1 MKKGLTELV
10 FVLDM
15 SGSMS
20 GLTQDTIGGFNSLIE
35 KQKKEEGEAIV
46 TLAVFNNEVYSIF
59 DRIPI
64 KDVKKLTE
72 KDYCPQGCTAL
83 LDAVGFTINHIDAKH
98 LELKDEFLP
107 EKVMMVIT
115 TDGMENSSEE
125 YTYTSI
131 RRMIDKK
138 KELGWEFIFLG
149 ANIDVQTEARKFGIN
164 EANAAEY
171 NCDKKG
177 LKISYDV
184 LSKAVCQ
191 VRATG
196 SVDKKWR
203 AKIDEDVKERKTK

>member
-98 LELKDEFLP
+98 LELKDECLP
-107 EKVMMVIT
+107 EKVMMLIAT
-115 TDGMENSSEE
+115 GGME
-125 YTYTSI
+125 TKI
-131 RRMIDKK
+131 
-138 KELGWEFIFLG
+138 
-149 ANIDVQTEARKFGIN
+149 Q
-164 EANAAEY
+164 AAEKVTEY
-171 NCDKKG
+171 GIDMLLANGGKENA
-177 LKISYDV
+177 LASLYDD
-184 LSKAVCQ
+184 A
-191 VRATG
+191 ATG
-196 SVDKKWR
+196 TLFLS
-203 AKIDEDVKERKTK
+203 